1 MEARRIPLL
10 EDVLNFIPNDK
21 ELFIEV
27 KTGPEIIEYLLKAIY
42 QYKEKIKKISIIS
55 FYPKVIKEIKYKE
68 PKLTANLLINFEALK

>member
-1 MEARRIPLL
+1 M
-10 EDVLNFIPNDK
+10 VNFIPNDK

-27 KTGPEIIEYLLKAIY
+27 KTGPEIIEYLPKAIY

-55 FYPKVIKEIKYKE
+55 FYPNVIKEIKYKE